1 MTGLNTMPH
10 KLGASTG
17 DQHIIFSVFCV
28 CFVIQKSE
36 VNKLTNKL
44 NRSTRVLCKLTDTV
58 CTPFR
63 NVGGSQNLVQHLV
76 RNGCRYR
83 VNGATSLKIVKMLTN
98 NLERHVVV
106 ALHRQD
112 IPQALDVGLGVLSI
126 PSIGTFG
133 VDQTTLLQKTNLR
146 SADPRKIKIQLT

>member
-1 MTGLNTMPH
+1 MTGLNAMSH
-10 KLGASTG
+10 KFSASSG
-17 DQHIIFSVFCV
+17 NKHIIFSIFRICL
-28 CFVIQKSE
+28 VIQKAE

-44 NRSTRVLCKLTDTV
+44 NGRTRVLCEFTNTV
-58 CTPFR
+58 CAPFR

-83 VNGATSLKIVKMLTN
+83 VNGATRLKIVKMLTN
-98 NLERHVVV
+98 NLERHIVV

-112 IPQALDVGLGVLSI
+112 IPQALDVGLRVLSI

-146 SADPRKIKIQLT
+146 GADSRKIKIQLT